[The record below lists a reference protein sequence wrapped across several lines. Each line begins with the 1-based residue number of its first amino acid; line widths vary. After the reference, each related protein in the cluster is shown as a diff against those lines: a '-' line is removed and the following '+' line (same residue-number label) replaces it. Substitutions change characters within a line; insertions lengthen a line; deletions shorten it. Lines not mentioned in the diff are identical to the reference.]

1 MDKKIQVIFFRTRS
15 GREPVREFLQGLS
28 REEKKK
34 VGEDIK
40 ACETGWPLGEPICRN
55 VRDGIRE
62 VRTSVQRGAIRV
74 FFSIEECFML
84 LLHALWKKR
93 QKADED
99 DIRLAI
105 KRRNEYVRFSKEK

>member
-1 MDKKIQVIFFRTRS
+1 MDKKIQAIFFKSRS

-28 REEKKK
+28 KEEKKK

-40 ACETGWPLGEPICRN
+40 ACETGWPLGEPICKKL
-55 VRDGIRE
+55 RDRIYE
-62 VRTSVQRGAIRV
+62 VRTSVRRGAIRV

-84 LLHALWKKR
+84 LLHAVWKKR

-105 KRRNEYVRFSKEK
+105 RRRNEYVKADKDE